1 LGVEN
6 ETQAR
11 YEQNSILQMEDVLHE
26 VFEADSKNCRQR
38 ADQHFGRVGHQVL
51 QPRLMCQ

>member
-6 ETQAR
+6 ETQTR
-11 YEQNSILQMEDVLHE
+11 YEQNSILQMEDFLHE